1 MLNEAINNF
10 MESDKSDIEA
20 LLLELE
26 IDSCEE
32 NIKKNLN
39 FIGNMKSESIQYN
52 KKRLADLFCRTITK
66 IEKKENISEITNIII
81 KAFSNIN
88 KVTINDI
95 ERGNICILTLLTV
108 LFNNRE
114 TQDSEEIDN
123 LIDSGIIDLL
133 DDLDKVSILFTLQ
146 DENNVKYFPIEIFLC
161 KILDVNNFIRNLE
174 KTSTIQ
180 ALMFALQIF
189 DKRNYPHEVSD
200 ILKIVDD
207 YELEFVKYLYDGAIH
222 CYQDW
227 KQNYEKNG
235 TLVLYN
241 ESKHTVLIRNNKKK
255 YFDKNCLCSEYNIS
269 NIYEEKNSNKEI
281 IAYYIKYDLNTFDP
295 INIDEE
301 FIKKG
306 DKTRLI
312 RILSLI
318 YDYSFYNLIEFGH
331 LINKNNNILPI
342 NPFSCNDVFC
352 FINGAQENCT
362 ITTINKYLL
371 DNYGLLKITGTGINY
386 INIGTLVLLQQI
398 FTVKIHILDL
408 GYRTKTY
415 NDLIINWIELCPNKQ
430 KSIKDFLNKVE
441 EQLSFIQDPND
452 FFNKKYCNDF
462 LLPLNIPLEITKK
475 FELSS
480 IINEGEIAKCKSEY
494 DFFNDK
500 YIITINDKDY
510 SDFSVQNIDGDKK
523 ALPDGE
529 NFILLNEKEKKII
542 YDPSI
547 SLYNQLIIKLN
558 EWNNRLLSSEI
569 INVITETDISKLSDC
584 MKMFKKSLKR
594 IHKDIPLDSIVRY
607 RLAYHILFLQLTP
620 ETYHQWIDIICK
632 HDIIDFSKITK
643 GKSYLNRDG
652 VLYIPKN
659 RASDQSTLKNLFIDY
674 IRDPDD
680 RNQIDIFDEPIT
692 YDGTYFQINHKKI
705 TEICFVFDIIQSGAS
720 SIGTIEYYFDETI
733 QSHDPSYMQLCC
745 NFQKPM
751 DNKKK
756 IDVIT
761 VNEIIEKNKVIT
773 GCNVSVLVF
782 YTSKNGYNSVYQYL
796 DEHRIKNIKI
806 EPEFYINSVL
816 SSEDKQIINTL
827 YRSKLKGKINVGNF
841 LCIREFNQPNYNIMS
856 DELLEI
862 NRIIAL
868 FNRKG

>member
-1 MLNEAINNF
+1 MLNEEIINF
-10 MESDKSDIEA
+10 MESDKFDIETFI
-20 LLLELE
+20 LELE
-26 IDSCEE
+26 IDSCEDK
-32 NIKKNLN
+32 IKKIFN

-52 KKRLADLFCRTITK
+52 KNRLADLFCRTITK
-66 IEKKENISEITNIII
+66 IEKNENISEITNYII
-81 KAFSNIN
+81 KAFLNIN
-88 KVTINDI
+88 KVTINNI
-95 ERGNICILTLLTV
+95 ERGNICTLTLLTV

-114 TQDSEEIDN
+114 TQDSEEIDS
-123 LIDSGIIDLL
+123 LIESGIIDLL
-133 DDLDKVSILFTLQ
+133 DNLDKVSILFTLH

-161 KILDVNNFIRNLE
+161 KILDVNNFIHNLE

-189 DKRNYPHEVSD
+189 DKKDYPHEVND

-207 YELEFVKYLYDGAIH
+207 YQLEFVKYLYDRAIH

-241 ESKHTVLIRNNKKK
+241 ENKHSVLIRNNKKK
-255 YFDKNCLCSEYNIS
+255 YFDKNNLCSEYNLS
-269 NIYEEKNSNKEI
+269 KIYEEKNSNKEI

-295 INIDEE
+295 INISEE

-318 YDYSFYNLIEFGH
+318 YDYSFYNLTEFGH
-331 LINKNNNILPI
+331 LINKNNNILPA

-371 DNYGLLKITGTGINY
+371 DNFGLLKITGTGINY
-386 INIGTLVLLQQI
+386 INVGTLVLLQQI
-398 FTVKIHILDL
+398 STVKIHSLDL
-408 GYRTKTY
+408 GYRTKNY
-415 NDLIINWIELCPNKQ
+415 NDLIINWLELCPNKQ
-430 KSIKDFLNKVE
+430 KSMKDFLNKFE
-441 EQLSFIQDPND
+441 EQLSFIQDRND

-475 FELSS
+475 FELNQ

-494 DFFNDK
+494 DFFNDR

-510 SDFSVQNIDGDKK
+510 SDFSVQNIDGEKK
-523 ALPDGE
+523 ALNDGE
-529 NFILLNEKEKKII
+529 NFILFYEKEKKII

-547 SLYNQLIIKLN
+547 LLYNQLILKIN
-558 EWNNRLLSSEI
+558 EWNSRLLSTEI
-569 INVITETDISKLSDC
+569 INVITETDISNLSDR
-584 MKMFKKSLKR
+584 MKMFKNSFKR

-607 RLAYHILFLQLTP
+607 RLAYHILFLQLKP
-620 ETYHQWIDIICK
+620 ETYHQWTEIIFK

-643 GKSYLNRDG
+643 SKNYLNRDG

-720 SIGTIEYYFDETI
+720 SIGTIEYYFDETL
-733 QSHDPSYMQLCC
+733 QPHDPTFMQLCC
-745 NFQKPM
+745 DFQKPM
-751 DNKKK
+751 ENKKK

-761 VNEIIEKNKVIT
+761 LNEIIEKNRVKT
-773 GCNVSVLVF
+773 GCNVSVLAF
-782 YTSKNGYNSVYQYL
+782 YTSQNGYNSVYQYL
-796 DEHRIKNIKI
+796 DEHKIKNIKI
-806 EPEFYINSVL
+806 EPEFYISSVL
-816 SSEDKQIINTL
+816 SPEDKKIIDTL
-827 YRSKLKGKINVGNF
+827 YRAKLRGKIDVGNF

-856 DELLEI
+856 EDLLKI
-862 NRIIAL
+862 DKIIAL